1 MRDRW
6 RVHGREDFEKAK
18 LSRPCGWWVRG
29 GAVRDCG
36 SVTPASSPPPLI
48 ALCARVLT
56 FSDEGKRDAFSSSQP
71 YSRAIARAGGVP
83 VLVPPI
89 AVLADNAHTVLQ
101 HFDGVLLPGGGDVD
115 PRRYGQRPEAEQLYG
130 IVADNDDL
138 DMAVCRAAIDLDLP
152 MLALCRGM
160 QVLNVVLGGT
170 LQQDIGNDDHW
181 MREHPVRLVE
191 GSKLAMAA
199 GTTDLEHCH
208 SVHHQGI
215 ERLADGLVPAGW
227 APDGQLE
234 AVEMPSATW
243 IVGVQ
248 WHPEDT
254 APRQPTQQAFY
265 NELIRRA
272 AGGIHSH
279 PWPH

>member
-1 MRDRW
+1 MPPDE
-6 RVHGREDFEKAK
+6 GPA
-18 LSRPCGWWVRG
+18 
-29 GAVRDCG
+29 AAQVRDCAA
-36 SVTPASSPPPLI
+36 VIDATAPPPLI
-48 ALCARVLT
+48 ALCARILT

-89 AVLADNAHTVLQ
+89 PVLAKNAVTVLQ

-115 PRRYGQRPEAEQLYG
+115 PRRYGEDPEAEQLYG
-130 IVADNDDL
+130 IVTDHDDL
-138 DMAVCRAAIDLDLP
+138 DIAVALAAIELDLP

-160 QVLNVVLGGT
+160 QVLNVALGGT

-181 MREHPVRLVE
+181 MREHTVRLSE
-191 GSKLAMAA
+191 GCKIAQAT
-199 GTTDLEHCH
+199 GTTFVEHCH

-215 ERLADGLVPAGW
+215 DRLADGLVAVGW

-234 AVEMPSATW
+234 AVELPSAGW
-243 IVGVQ
+243 IVGAQ

-254 APRQPTQQAFY
+254 APRQAVQQSIY
-265 NELIRRA
+265 DELIRRA

>member
-1 MRDRW
+1 M
-6 RVHGREDFEKAK
+6 VVMSH
-18 LSRPCGWWVRG
+18 
-29 GAVRDCG
+29 
-36 SVTPASSPPPLI
+36 PPPLI

-89 AVLADNAHTVLQ
+89 RQLALNATTVLK

-115 PRRYGQRPEAEQLYG
+115 PRRYGQEPDDESLYG
-130 IVADNDDL
+130 ILADHDDL
-138 DMAVCRAAIDLDLP
+138 DIAVCLAAIELDLP

-160 QVLNVVLGGT
+160 QVLNVALGGT
-170 LQQDIGNDDHW
+170 LEQDIGSSDHW
-181 MREHPVRLVE
+181 MREHTVTLAE
-191 GSKLAMAA
+191 GCKLAVAT
-199 GTTDLEHCH
+199 GTTHLEHCH

-215 ERLADGLVPAGW
+215 KDLAEPLVPCGW

-234 AVEMPSATW
+234 ALELPTATW
-243 IVGVQ
+243 VVAAQ

-254 APRQPTQQAFY
+254 ASRKPQQQAIY
-265 NELIRRA
+265 DELVRRA
-272 AGGIHSH
+272 AAGATAGAGA
-279 PWPH
+279 